1 MYALLKSV
9 LNVRR
14 STGNVILFT
23 GLICAACHVC
33 DRSRL
38 LPLRRVLMLVEIRT
52 QDEACFCRCTV
63 QTFVNAAI
71 PLHMRRCGSLFQWIC
86 SVTCDVKL
94 CLCAQWGHMGLWEV
108 YLHAFLISQ
117 VDGGVDN
124 FTRRPFYLRRTGC
137 VDPGVGLD
145 GFENRRD

>member
-23 GLICAACHVC
+23 GLICAVCHVC

-38 LPLRRVLMLVEIRT
+38 LPLRRVLKLVEIRT
-52 QDEACFCRCTV
+52 QNEACFCKCTV

-71 PLHMRRCGSLFQWIC
+71 PLHTRRCGSLLQGIC
-86 SVTCDVKL
+86 GVTCVVKL
-94 CLCAQWGHMGLWEV
+94 CLCAQ
-108 YLHAFLISQ
+108 
-117 VDGGVDN
+117 
-124 FTRRPFYLRRTGC
+124 
-137 VDPGVGLD
+137 
-145 GFENRRD
+145 